1 MRWPLHIYPDRSA
14 GHMNEEFER
23 VLVESHLIGRLG
35 EPANWSLEW
44 SGGEQQRIGVA
55 RVFLCPPD

>member
-1 MRWPLHIYPDRSA
+1 
-14 GHMNEEFER
+14 MNEEFER